1 MVGKFFFSL
10 GSLRIALRNYWHA
23 ILLETCQI
31 LIALGGFLVTQGVY
45 TGVEDFRDKIVRQLI
60 VFLSLPGEVT
70 FT

>member
-10 GSLRIALRNYWHA
+10 GRSRIAPRNYWRG
-23 ILLETCQI
+23 ILLEICRI